1 MAKLLRTLALGL
13 SLAAAVSLGN
23 LSRADDMS
31 SPTAENGY
39 LKLGFDRLSSFKFV
53 TPAYDP
59 VTDAKT
65 PPPTGDEQ
73 IPGTVKKWSGQKAV
87 ITGFML
93 PTKLDNGKATEFL
106 IMANQMACCYGTVPN
121 LNDWVVVHM
130 PQGVQVVQDIPIS
143 FYGKIKV
150 GAMYENGYMTGIYEM
165 DAEKMGEIKD

>member
-1 MAKLLRTLALGL
+1 MRAFGIFIALF
-13 SLAAAVSLGN
+13 SLAAGLA
-23 LSRADDMS
+23 RADQV
-31 SPTAENGY
+31 SPDAENGY
-39 LKLGFDRLSSFKFV
+39 LKLGFDRLAGFKFV
-53 TPAYDP
+53 TPTYDP
-59 VTDAKT
+59 VEDPKA
-65 PPPTGDEQ
+65 PPPTGENQ
-73 IPGTVKKWSGQKAV
+73 IPAEVKGWNGKKAV